1 MLGTTRTK
9 TNRPRTRWLPA
20 VMTILLAA
28 TVSPFAQE
36 MKVPETAK
44 DHHEMAEHLPEGS
57 SANSRRH

>member
-36 MKVPETAK
+36 MKVPEPQKIT
-44 DHHEMAEHLPEGS
+44 MNGRTLPEV
-57 SANSRRH
+57 ARNSRRH